1 MAKEMQEL
9 EEEQLGYPGNKTW
22 APSLA
27 GRAKGQVVDTLTTL
41 EVPRA
46 LVSNSTEASQKL

>member
-1 MAKEMQEL
+1 MQEL